1 MQQDRILRY
10 LPENYQL
17 AAADR
22 RGVMRAVLAVMEGMH
37 APADRI
43 LRSLDT
49 YVDPNRA
56 PDAFVLMQAS
66 WLGLERYFD
75 WTGGSP
81 GVGEAHYA
89 AGIDQLRLLIA
100 SFPELVRSRGTNQ
113 SLTRFL
119 EVATGV
125 AGFENEDGMETGQPF
140 HIVVHV
146 PAAAAPLADLVTRI
160 VAGERPAH
168 ATWEIRM
175 IADAPAAAKK
185 KKKE

>member
-1 MQQDRILRY
+1 MEQERILRY

-22 RGVMRAVLAVMEGMH
+22 RGVMRALLAVMDGMH
-37 APADRI
+37 APADRV

-100 SFPELVRSRGTNQ
+100 RFPELVRSRGTNQ

-125 AGFENEDGMETGQPF
+125 SGFEVEDGMEVGHPF

-146 PAAAAPLADLVTRI
+146 PAAAAPLDDLVRRI

-168 ATWEIRM
+168 ATWEIQM
-175 IADAPAAAKK
+175 IADAPAKR

>member
-1 MQQDRILRY
+1 MRQERILRY

-22 RGVMRAVLAVMEGMH
+22 RGVMRALLAVMEGMH
-37 APADRI
+37 APVDRI

-49 YVDPNRA
+49 YVDPCRA
-56 PDAFVLMQAS
+56 PEDFVLMQAT
-66 WLGLERYFD
+66 WLGLDRYFD
-75 WTGGSP
+75 WTGGMP
-81 GVGEAHYA
+81 GAGEAQYA
-89 AGIDQLRLLIA
+89 AGTDQLRLLIA
-100 SFPELVRSRGTNQ
+100 EFPELVRSRGTNR

-119 EVATGV
+119 EVATGIP
-125 AGFENEDGMETGQPF
+125 GFVIEDGMQTGQAF

-146 PAAAAPLADLVTRI
+146 PAAAAAFLELVRRI
-160 VAGERPAH
+160 SAGERPAH

-175 IADAPAAAKK
+175 IEQDPVK